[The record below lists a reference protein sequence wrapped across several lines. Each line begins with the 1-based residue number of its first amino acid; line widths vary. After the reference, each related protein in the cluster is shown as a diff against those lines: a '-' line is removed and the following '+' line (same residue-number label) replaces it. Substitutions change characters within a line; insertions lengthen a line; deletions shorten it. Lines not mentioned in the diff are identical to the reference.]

1 MIDKELLENYKE
13 ALRQKYNAVCFDI
26 DGTLTIDNSTRID
39 KNVLPM
45 LAGIL
50 KRHIPIVF
58 ITGRGETGLSD
69 LLNDIVNDLKNKY
82 NVTDKQ
88 LLRMYALTN
97 DGARLFM
104 TGNESK
110 QLFNVSEY
118 ISSKEDLIQLE
129 ELNKKLLLYLKLLT
143 LINAARL
150 LTQPILK
157 QIL

>member
-1 MIDKELLENYKE
+1 MVSQELLNNYRR
-13 ALRQKYNAVCFDI
+13 ALQQKYNAVCFDI
-26 DGTLTIDNSTRID
+26 DGTLTIEHSTKID
-39 KNVLPM
+39 SQVLPI
-45 LAGIL
+45 LANLL
-50 KRHIPIVF
+50 KRHIPILF

-129 ELNKKLLLYLKLLT
+129 ELNKKIVT
-143 LINAARL
+143 
-150 LTQPILK
+150 
-157 QIL
+157 